1 MNKEVNP
8 QAAAQRRKL
17 GIAVKGPETQV
28 TSLSFAQCCKQIQL
42 HMRPL
47 ALVLF
52 GYINETGGLSWM
64 FYSPFHPLQSGGGE
78 DAVLGVIGKPA
89 AFPVAAYCLCS

>member
-1 MNKEVNP
+1 
-8 QAAAQRRKL
+8 
-17 GIAVKGPETQV
+17 
-28 TSLSFAQCCKQIQL
+28 
-42 HMRPL
+42 
-47 ALVLF
+47 
-52 GYINETGGLSWM
+52 M